1 MPAKLLTENDIDSVM
16 KANFNGSV
24 LLQAAL
30 LMKKKVKKILQLSS
44 SLLSWRITLAQETL
58 TFVESF
64 FADKEWDMTSIE
76 TWNIGILINS

>member
-24 LLQAAL
+24 LLQVAL

-58 TFVESF
+58 TFAESF